1 MQRLKYISI
10 CTVHLN
16 LIIYRM
22 ELKRMIKVRAQFNE
36 LTRVEG
42 AERCNFGGKIIEEFS
57 WKVLLRRV
65 PWDYCPELM

>member
-1 MQRLKYISI
+1 
-10 CTVHLN
+10 
-16 LIIYRM
+16 M